1 MRLGSAGREEKAR
14 DPLEQPATRARS
26 PKSVFIELAWRTR
39 PFMQNSPRWPRLRRP
54 WAFTT
59 RVNCKQ
65 ASSGRCDAEYRG
77 AADSKNEEALIL
89 GRGGPLCQQG
99 FKKIT

>member
-1 MRLGSAGREEKAR
+1 
-14 DPLEQPATRARS
+14 
-26 PKSVFIELAWRTR
+26 
-39 PFMQNSPRWPRLRRP
+39 MQNSPRWPRLHRP

-89 GRGGPLCQQG
+89 GRGGPLPARI
-99 FKKIT
+99 FKNHLKPLTFKNLPFPGSALYL